1 MHFRHFLISGLMVGA
16 ALLLPDN
23 AFAEKNEVRGQS
35 QTASVQA
42 DRLVKAEKAVVQ
54 PSVPAKAKNAKKTA
68 VLPEPVSKNQGAV
81 KQHASSQ
88 APQQAASEKRAA
100 APKSLPNLAV
110 GNSQSVLKKTEK
122 AVEAPGQ
129 MKKADAQESNQGLN
143 KDKQTSKN
151 ELNPSYHKEIN
162 SKESLKRF
170 DSHREDSRVSI
181 PKKMERYEPKA
192 TKPESKDKLP
202 ADKEDNPIAD
212 RASNQTQRSNCSG
225 GSSNDRSSLGLS
237 TISTLD
243 KWFEWNKYY
252 EMTFVQLYLSRYAL
266 MSNQWVNAPPA
277 PPPQGSSFIK
287 TVNQS

>member
-1 MHFRHFLISGLMVGA
+1 MVGA

-23 AFAEKNEVRGQS
+23 AFAEKNEVSGQS

-42 DRLVKAEKAVVQ
+42 DGSVKAEKVAVQ
-54 PSVPAKAKNAKKTA
+54 PSVPAKAENAKKTA

-81 KQHASSQ
+81 KQQASSQ

-100 APKSLPNLAV
+100 APKSLPNQAI

-143 KDKQTSKN
+143 KDKKTSIN
-151 ELNPSYHKEIN
+151 EPSPSYHKEIN
-162 SKESLKRF
+162 SSKSF
-170 DSHREDSRVSI
+170 GADSQVSI
-181 PKKMERYEPKA
+181 PKKMERYEPEA
-192 TKPESKDKLP
+192 AKPESKDKLP

-212 RASNQTQRSNCSG
+212 RASNQTQRSNSSG

-237 TISTLD
+237 TIGKLD